1 MPKHWLALLFAILAT
16 PALAQTD
23 DRVLNDVV
31 TVLAGLASVGEMA
44 DQCARATGNDPE
56 IAAAFET
63 FRDRSVPW
71 QVIAVTLIG
80 TRGGLDAE
88 MLAAE
93 RAAEV
98 DKIADAFAADPD
110 PARGCRDFAR
120 SVVDKDTD
128 IATLYPAETRR
139 MSEARSG
146 KWPVLD
152 VARSAEVADALAM
165 KQFFF
170 MRETLLERCATLT
183 GDAKLYRDARSYW
196 NQQNYDAF
204 YYAHQILTNW
214 GALAPQHLEAARTAA
229 TAEAEAELATAGATR
244 CQKFVTGLEAGDEDV
259 ERLVPDLYARVRTA
273 AEIEP

>member
-1 MPKHWLALLFAILAT
+1 MLFAILAT

-31 TVLAGLASVGEMA
+31 TVLAGLASVGEMGN
-44 DQCARATGNDPE
+44 QCARATADDPE
-56 IAAAFET
+56 ITAAFET

-80 TRGGLDAE
+80 TRGGIDAAI
-88 MLAAE
+88 LASE
-93 RAAEV
+93 RATEIK
-98 DKIADAFAADPD
+98 KIADAFATDPD

-120 SVVDKDTD
+120 GVADKDTD

-152 VARSAEVADALAM
+152 VAHSAEVADALAM
-165 KQFFF
+165 KQFFY
-170 MRETLLERCATLT
+170 MREALLERCATLT
-183 GDAKLYRDARSYW
+183 GDTRLYRDARSFW

-214 GALAPQHLEAARTAA
+214 GALAPQHLAAARQA
-229 TAEAEAELATAGATR
+229 AEAEAETELTISGAAR
-244 CQKFVTGLEAGDEDV
+244 CQKFVSGLEAGAEDA
-259 ERLVPDLYARVRTA
+259 ERLVPDLYDRVRTA

>member
-1 MPKHWLALLFAILAT
+1 VPKHWLALLFAILAT

-44 DQCARATGNDPE
+44 DQCARVTDNDPE

-80 TRGGLDAE
+80 TRGGIDAE

-93 RAAEV
+93 RAAEIK
-98 DKIADAFAADPD
+98 KIADAFAADPD
-110 PARGCRDFAR
+110 PTRGCRDFAR
-120 SVVDKDTD
+120 TAIDRQTD

-152 VARSAEVADALAM
+152 VAHSAEVADALAM
-165 KQFFF
+165 KQFFY
-170 MRETLLERCATLT
+170 MREALLERCAALT
-183 GDAKLYRDARSYW
+183 GDTRLYRDARSYW

-214 GALAPQHLEAARTAA
+214 GALAPRHLEAAQQAA
-229 TAEAEAELATAGATR
+229 KAEAEAELATAGTAR
-244 CQKFVTGLEAGDEDV
+244 CRQFVTGLKAGHEDV
-259 ERLVPDLYARVRTA
+259 EHLVPDLYARVRTA

>member
-1 MPKHWLALLFAILAT
+1 MPKHWLALLFAVLAT

-44 DQCARATGNDPE
+44 NQCARATDNDPD

-71 QVIAVTLIG
+71 QVIAVTLMG
-80 TRGGLDAE
+80 TRGGIDAE
-88 MLAAE
+88 ILASE
-93 RAAEV
+93 RAAEI

-110 PARGCRDFAR
+110 PSRGCRDFAR
-120 SVVDKDTD
+120 NVVDRDAD

-152 VARSAEVADALAM
+152 VARSAEVADALTM
-165 KQFFF
+165 KQFFY
-170 MRETLLERCATLT
+170 MRETLLERCGALT
-183 GDAKLYRDARSYW
+183 GNTRLYRDARSYW
-196 NQQNYDAF
+196 NQHNYDAF

-214 GALAPQHLEAARTAA
+214 GALAPHHLEAARAAA
-229 TAEAEAELATAGATR
+229 TAEAEAELAQAGVTR
-244 CQKFVTGLEAGDEDV
+244 CEKFVTGLEAGDEDV
-259 ERLVPDLYARVRTA
+259 ERLVPDLYARVRSA

>member
-1 MPKHWLALLFAILAT
+1 MPKLWLAMLFAILAA

-31 TVLAGLASVGEMA
+31 TVLAGIASVSEMA
-44 DQCARATGNDPE
+44 DQCARITGHDRE
-56 IAAAFET
+56 IVTAFEA

-80 TRGGLDAE
+80 ARGGIDATIV
-88 MLAAE
+88 ATE

-98 DKIADAFAADPD
+98 RKIADAFAADPD
-110 PARGCRDFAR
+110 PARDCRDFAR
-120 SVVDKDTD
+120 AASDGDSD

-152 VARSAEVADALAM
+152 VARSAAVADALAM
-165 KQFFF
+165 KQFFY

-183 GDAKLYRDARSYW
+183 GEATLYRDARSDW

-214 GALAPQHLEAARTAA
+214 GALAPGRIEAAQQAA
-229 TAEAEAELATAGATR
+229 KADVDAELATSGVSR
-244 CQKFVTGLEAGDEDV
+244 CNKFVAGLEAGNEDV
-259 ERLVPDLYARVRTA
+259 ERLAPDLFSRVREA

>member
-1 MPKHWLALLFAILAT
+1 VPRHWVAMLFAILAA

-44 DQCARATGNDPE
+44 NQCARATADDPE

-93 RAAEV
+93 RDAERQ
-98 DKIADAFAADPD
+98 KIADAFAGDPD
-110 PARGCRDFAR
+110 PTRGCRDFAR
-120 SVVDKDTD
+120 SVIDRDAD
-128 IATLYPAETRR
+128 IAKLYPAETRR

-170 MRETLLERCATLT
+170 MRETLLARCATLT
-183 GDAKLYRDARSYW
+183 GDSKLYRDARSYW

-214 GALAPQHLEAARTAA
+214 GALAPQHLEAAQQAA
-229 TAEAEAELATAGATR
+229 ASEAEAELATSGVAR
-244 CQKFVTGLEAGDEDV
+244 CEKFVAGLEAGNEDV
-259 ERLVPDLYARVRTA
+259 ERLVPELYDRVRTA

>member
-44 DQCARATGNDPE
+44 NQCARATGNDPE
-56 IAAAFET
+56 ITAAFET

-98 DKIADAFAADPD
+98 DKIADAFAADPE

>member
-1 MPKHWLALLFAILAT
+1 MPKHWLAMLFAILAT

-44 DQCARATGNDPE
+44 NQCARATDDDPD

-80 TRGGLDAE
+80 TRGGIDAE
-88 MLAAE
+88 ILARE
-93 RAAEV
+93 RAAEIA
-98 DKIADAFAADPD
+98 KIADAFAADPD
-110 PARGCRDFAR
+110 PTRGCRDFAR
-120 SVVDKDTD
+120 SVVDRDAD

-152 VARSAEVADALAM
+152 VAHSAEVADALAM
-165 KQFFF
+165 KQFFY
-170 MRETLLERCATLT
+170 MRETLLERCGALT
-183 GDAKLYRDARSYW
+183 GNTRLYRDARSYW

-214 GALAPQHLEAARTAA
+214 GALAPRHLQAAREAAKT
-229 TAEAEAELATAGATR
+229 EAEAELALAGTAR
-244 CQKFVTGLEAGDEDV
+244 CEKFVTGLEAGDEDV
-259 ERLVPDLYARVRTA
+259 ERLVPELYDRVRTA

>member
-244 CQKFVTGLEAGDEDV
+244 CQQFVTGLEAGDEDV

>member
-1 MPKHWLALLFAILAT
+1 MPKHWLAMLFAILAT

-31 TVLAGLASVGEMA
+31 TVLAGIASVGEMA
-44 DQCARATGNDPE
+44 DQCARVTGEDPE
-56 IAAAFET
+56 IAAAFEA

-80 TRGGLDAE
+80 TRGGIDASVV
-88 MLAAE
+88 ATE
-93 RAAEV
+93 RAAEIK
-98 DKIADAFAADPD
+98 KIADAFAADPD

-120 SVVDKDTD
+120 TAADRQTD

-152 VARSAEVADALAM
+152 VAGSPEVAGALAM

-170 MRETLLERCATLT
+170 MREALLERCASLT
-183 GDAKLYRDARSYW
+183 GNTRLYRDARSYW

-214 GALAPQHLEAARTAA
+214 GALDPGHIAAAKQAA
-229 TAEAEAELATAGATR
+229 AAEAEAELKEAGAAR
-244 CQKFVTGLEAGDEDV
+244 CEQFVTGLEAGDEDV
-259 ERLVPDLYARVRTA
+259 ERLVPDLYDRVRTA

>member
-1 MPKHWLALLFAILAT
+1 MPRHWVAMLFAILAT

-44 DQCARATGNDPE
+44 NQCARATDNDPE
-56 IAAAFET
+56 IAAAFEA

-80 TRGGLDAE
+80 TRGGIDAQ

-98 DKIADAFAADPD
+98 KKIADAFAADPD
-110 PARGCRDFAR
+110 PSRGCRDFAR
-120 SVVDKDTD
+120 SVTEKDAD
-128 IATLYPAETRR
+128 IAMFYPAETRR

-152 VARSAEVADALAM
+152 VAHSAEVADALAM
-165 KQFFF
+165 KQFFY
-170 MRETLLERCATLT
+170 MRETLLERCGTLT
-183 GDAKLYRDARSYW
+183 GDSKLYRDARSYW

-214 GALAPQHLEAARTAA
+214 GALAPGHLEAAKQAA
-229 TAEAEAELATAGATR
+229 KAEAEAELALSGAAR
-244 CQKFVTGLEAGDEDV
+244 CRKFVTGLEDGDEDV
-259 ERLVPDLYARVRTA
+259 ERLVPELYDRVRTA

>member
-1 MPKHWLALLFAILAT
+1 MPKRWLAMLFAIWAT

-31 TVLAGLASVGEMA
+31 TVLAGLAAVGEMA
-44 DQCARATGNDPE
+44 DQCARVTDNDSE
-56 IAAAFET
+56 IVAAFET

-80 TRGGLDAE
+80 TRGGIDAE
-88 MLAAE
+88 MLATE
-93 RAAEV
+93 RAAEIK
-98 DKIADAFAADPD
+98 KIADAFAADPD
-110 PARGCRDFAR
+110 PTRGCRDFAR
-120 SVVDKDTD
+120 TAIDRQTD

-165 KQFFF
+165 KQFFY
-170 MRETLLERCATLT
+170 MREALLERCAALT
-183 GDAKLYRDARSYW
+183 SEVKLYRDARSWW

-214 GALAPQHLEAARTAA
+214 GALAPHHIEAARQAA
-229 TAEAEAELATAGATR
+229 KAEAESELARAGTAR
-244 CQKFVTGLEAGDEDV
+244 CQKFVTGLKAGDEDV
-259 ERLVPDLYARVRTA
+259 ERLVPELYNRVRTA